1 MAQAEEFSIGD
12 GSQPREDTGK
22 SAGATQDQE

>member
-1 MAQAEEFSIGD
+1 MAQAEEFSISD